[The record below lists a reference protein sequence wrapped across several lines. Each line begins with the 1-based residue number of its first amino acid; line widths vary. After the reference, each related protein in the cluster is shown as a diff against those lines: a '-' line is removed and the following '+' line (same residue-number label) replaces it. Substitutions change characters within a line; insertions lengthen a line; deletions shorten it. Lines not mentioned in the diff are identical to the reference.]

1 MSEHTKSKKTA
12 AIFILIVAVLCL
24 IGLLWQRFF
33 WFDLSLKETVS
44 AAGVRYGVD
53 ESLIFAVIKA
63 ESNFNKRAVSPK
75 GARGLMQIMPSTA
88 LFAAE
93 NMGIEEIMPDDAGQN
108 ISMGAWY
115 LAYLAEK
122 FGDERAVIAAYN
134 AGENTVSGWLARGA
148 MPDDIPYAETKNYV
162 GKVEF
167 FKNVYAALYK

>member
-1 MSEHTKSKKTA
+1 
-12 AIFILIVAVLCL
+12 
-24 IGLLWQRFF
+24 
-33 WFDLSLKETVS
+33 
-44 AAGVRYGVD
+44 
-53 ESLIFAVIKA
+53 
-63 ESNFNKRAVSPK
+63 
-75 GARGLMQIMPSTA
+75 MQIMPSTA

-134 AGENTVSGWLARGA
+134 AGENTVSGWLAQGA

-167 FKNVYAALYK
+167 FKKVYAALYK